1 MMLMA
6 VVLLATSVGIAL
18 VQRSHHR
25 TQTDAELMT
34 AAQQQAAILEN
45 YFERARS
52 IILITSRNPV
62 FAEFY
67 EEPGT
72 RTEKIGD
79 QIPELLLATEALA
92 YLEQLYP
99 NAIGEACFIDSGGAE
114 NARVVRGVVATPDDL
129 SPDES
134 QNPFFSP
141 TFALPVGRVYQ
152 AEPYVSPDT
161 GEWVIS
167 NSTPVPFEDGKKR
180 AIVHF
185 EVTVDS
191 FRREAAASDI
201 VGHTIQVL
209 DAETHEVVI
218 DSGHPQTIGGPL
230 GSGANSALAAYAGA
244 IPWTGYDDTPV
255 GRAAFVR
262 LDPKVGNAN
271 DWVVVAIDE
280 QSTSTLSG
288 VGVGTLI
295 LGLASVLLFVI
306 GAIGYRS
313 RQEELTRAALTDAL
327 TGLGNRRALL
337 IELDGRY
344 RAAADAFSLALFDLD
359 GFKLYNDTYGHPAG
373 DGLLIRLSS
382 NLMAIDGDGA
392 QAFRLGGDE
401 FCVIVDGEG
410 PEREELVARATV
422 ALTEHGEGFSVSA
435 SHGVVDR
442 SEATNPEDLLH
453 IADRRMYAR
462 KAARGSGDLHSRE
475 VILRMLEA
483 RAPELLQ
490 HRDELAQLAERIAR
504 VMNLDESTV
513 ALARLAA
520 ELHDVGKIAI
530 PDSILCKAGPLTD
543 EEWAFIQRHSEAGE
557 RILDAAPALTPVAR
571 LVRAH
576 HERWDGHG
584 YPDGI
589 AGQDIPI
596 EARIAAVVDAYHAMI
611 LEDRPHRARISP
623 IEALTELRRNAGTQF
638 DPSVVEAFA
647 DVVTSRPAAV

>member
-1 MMLMA
+1 
-6 VVLLATSVGIAL
+6 
-18 VQRSHHR
+18 
-25 TQTDAELMT
+25 
-34 AAQQQAAILEN
+34 
-45 YFERARS
+45 
-52 IILITSRNPV
+52 
-62 FAEFY
+62 
-67 EEPGT
+67 
-72 RTEKIGD
+72 
-79 QIPELLLATEALA
+79 
-92 YLEQLYP
+92 
-99 NAIGEACFIDSGGAE
+99 
-114 NARVVRGVVATPDDL
+114 
-129 SPDES
+129 
-134 QNPFFSP
+134 
-141 TFALPVGRVYQ
+141 
-152 AEPYVSPDT
+152 
-161 GEWVIS
+161 
-167 NSTPVPFEDGKKR
+167 
-180 AIVHF
+180 
-185 EVTVDS
+185 
-191 FRREAAASDI
+191 
-201 VGHTIQVL
+201 
-209 DAETHEVVI
+209 
-218 DSGHPQTIGGPL
+218 
-230 GSGANSALAAYAGA
+230 
-244 IPWTGYDDTPV
+244 
-255 GRAAFVR
+255 
-262 LDPKVGNAN
+262 
-271 DWVVVAIDE
+271 
-280 QSTSTLSG
+280 
-288 VGVGTLI
+288 
-295 LGLASVLLFVI
+295 
-306 GAIGYRS
+306 
-313 RQEELTRAALTDAL
+313 
-327 TGLGNRRALL
+327 
-337 IELDGRY
+337 
-344 RAAADAFSLALFDLD
+344 
-359 GFKLYNDTYGHPAG
+359 
-373 DGLLIRLSS
+373 LIRLSS

-596 EARIAAVVDAYHAMI
+596 EARIA
-611 LEDRPHRARISP
+611 RA
-623 IEALTELRRNAGTQF
+623 
-638 DPSVVEAFA
+638 
-647 DVVTSRPAAV
+647 SRP